1 MTKFYSFILVLAVAV
16 TACKTPSKAY
26 DKGDYKEAIELAAKR
41 LQKDPSDGETK
52 ALVQNAY
59 KQAVTARED
68 NIRMLSTTTSD
79 SRYEQIYY
87 EYRQLQNLYTL
98 IRQYPSLSNIVKATD
113 YSDYVTTYQDKAAEV
128 YDEKGEAVMQEGN
141 KRSYQE
147 AYRYFQKALQ
157 FKPTDVTLKK
167 KAQESYDLATT
178 KIVVLPLTDQYVGG
192 YGYSNDY
199 RFRNFEDDLIR
210 NLRFAANN
218 NFVKFYSEWD
228 ARSQNIE
235 PDEVLE
241 MRLGRMIIGQPYDQ
255 HQTRNVSKEVVIK
268 ETVYKP
274 DSVVKQYGKVTAQ
287 ITTTR
292 RTMVSEGDLYVTARD
307 KQGRILWNDIFRGE
321 HHWQVEYS
329 TYRGDERAL
338 SESDK
343 AQLNSRND
351 YYNTPREDEIMEQVL
366 RQIANDMQYRVRNYY
381 ARYE

>member
-26 DKGDYKEAIELAAKR
+26 DKGDYKEAIELAVKR

-59 KQAVTARED
+59 KRAVDERED
-68 NIRMLSTTTSD
+68 NIRMLSKNTAE
-79 SRYEQIYY
+79 SRYEQIYF
-87 EYRQLQNLYTL
+87 EYRQLQSLYTL
-98 IRQYPSLSNIVKATD
+98 IRQQPALSNVVKPTD
-113 YSDYVTTYQDKAAEV
+113 YSDYITTYQNKAAEV
-128 YDEKGEAVMQEGN
+128 YDEKGEDVIEQGN
-141 KRSYQE
+141 KRSYQQ
-147 AYRYFQKALQ
+147 AYSYFQKALQ
-157 FKPTDVTLKK
+157 FKPNDATLKQ
-167 KAQESYDLATT
+167 KAQESYDMAIT
-178 KIVVLPLTDQYVGG
+178 KIVVLPMTDQYAGG
-192 YGYSNDY
+192 YRYNTDY

-210 NLRFAANN
+210 NLRYSANN
-218 NFVKFYSEWD
+218 VFVKFYTEWD
-228 ARSQNIE
+228 ARSQKIE

-241 MRLGRMIIGQPYDQ
+241 MRMGRMIIGQPYEQ
-255 HQTRNVSKEVVIK
+255 YSTRNVSKEVVIK
-268 ETVYKP
+268 ETIYKP

-292 RTMVSEGDLYVTARD
+292 RTMVSEGDMYVTSRD

-321 HHWQVEYS
+321 HRWQVEFS

-351 YYNTPREDEIMEQVL
+351 LYNTPREEEIMEQIL
-366 RQIANDMQYRVRNYY
+366 RDISYDMQYRVKNYY
-381 ARYE
+381 ARY